1 VGGVGGGGRG
11 WQEEGGDCKEEGGV
25 GGVAEG
31 NIDDTAC
38 LPSATVHDTAY
49 LSCPTGLCL
58 LVLSYMIMF
67 TRIFLLGTA
76 SLHTV
81 HCYDGGT
88 ELGLLDTASVDTAST
103 VFLYV
108 QYFT

>member
-1 VGGVGGGGRG
+1 MGRRR
-11 WQEEGGDCKEEGGV
+11 EESGRRRVEW

-38 LPSATVHDTAY
+38 LPSATVHDTAH

-58 LVLSYMIMF
+58 LVLSYMAMF
-67 TRIFLLGTA
+67 TRIFLLGTTF
-76 SLHTV
+76 LHTV

-88 ELGLLDTASVDTAST
+88 ELGLLDTAYLA
-103 VFLYV
+103 LPP
-108 QYFT
+108 